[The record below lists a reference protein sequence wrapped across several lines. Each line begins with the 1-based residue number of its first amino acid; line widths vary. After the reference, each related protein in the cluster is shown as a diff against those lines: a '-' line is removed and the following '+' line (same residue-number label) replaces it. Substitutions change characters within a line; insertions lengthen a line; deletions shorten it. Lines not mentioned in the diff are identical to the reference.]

1 LNDELMR
8 AYQQTSFFA
17 DTPQGYLRLRIGE
30 RNPEL
35 DAVLAAES
43 TQSWAYVT
51 AYNPGSVAYQA
62 DMEGPTIKWFLHG
75 SDSE

>member
-8 AYQQTSFFA
+8 AYQQTSFFS

-62 DMEGPTIKWFLHG
+62 
-75 SDSE
+75 S